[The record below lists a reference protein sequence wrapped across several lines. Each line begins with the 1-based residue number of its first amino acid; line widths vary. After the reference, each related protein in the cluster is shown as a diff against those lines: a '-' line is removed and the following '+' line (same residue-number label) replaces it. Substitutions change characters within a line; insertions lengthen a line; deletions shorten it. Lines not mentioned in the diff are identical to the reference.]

1 MPEYLKD
8 SQFFLL
14 YINYLYEGQTSN
26 AKIFANDCSLFFIA
40 HDVQTSIKEL
50 NKNLKRIHKS
60 SVVFPIENGF
70 F

>member
-1 MPEYLKD
+1 MKD
-8 SQFFLL
+8 KLQMAKYSQ
-14 YINYLYEGQTSN
+14 
-26 AKIFANDCSLFFIA
+26 NDCSLFFIA